1 MFKKA
6 RRIGKEWAV
15 KAYDACFNPT
25 YGKVLML
32 HRIGP
37 PEPDRLPCVAELSV
51 TVERLQRY
59 VDEHRAKYDFVSL
72 DEVNARMLDRSLR
85 KRPFL
90 CFTLDD
96 GYRDNLTYG
105 LPFFERNNIPFAVFL
120 TVDFID
126 RHPAFNYPFILE
138 RVVANQE
145 DFTQWKERILQWD
158 YDGFEQKFKET
169 FGTDLTEACYED
181 LTMRWEEVRQLA
193 QSPLCTIG
201 SHSMTHFRLSNL
213 TKEELAYEL
222 GESKQR
228 IEAQIAQPVKYV
240 SYPFGWT
247 TDVNEMVFEVAK
259 EVGYEMGFVSHGGGV
274 RKNDQDVFRVKRE
287 MLVLNE

>member
-6 RRIGKEWAV
+6 IRIGREWTA
-15 KAYDACFNPT
+15 KAYNTCFNPA

-37 PEPDRLPCVAELSV
+37 SEPGRKPCLAELNVSV
-51 TVERLQRY
+51 ESLQRY
-59 VDEHRAKYDFVSL
+59 VDEKRDRYDFISL
-72 DEVNARMLDRSLR
+72 DEVKDRMLDKTLR

-120 TVDFID
+120 TVDFIN
-126 RHPAFNYPFILE
+126 RHPAFNFPFILE
-138 RVVANQE
+138 RIIKNQMV
-145 DFTQWKERILQWD
+145 
-158 YDGFEQKFKET
+158 YDQCKAKIMEWEYNGFEQKFKET
-169 FGTDLTEACYED
+169 FHDLLTDECFED
-181 LTMRWEEVRQLA
+181 LTMRWDEVSVLA

-201 SHSMTHFRLSNL
+201 AHSMTHCRLSNL
-213 TKEELAYEL
+213 SREELVYEL
-222 GESKQR
+222 GESKKQ
-228 IEAQIAQPVKYV
+228 IEMHLGKRVKYI

-247 TDVNEMVFEVAK
+247 TDVNETVFEVAK
-259 EVGYEMGFVSHGGGV
+259 EVGYEMGFVSHGGPI
-274 RKNDQDVFRVKRE
+274 RKHDCDLYGIKRE

>member
-1 MFKKA
+1 MFRKA

-15 KAYDACFNPT
+15 KAYDACFNPA

-37 PEPDRLPCVAELSV
+37 REPGRLPCMAELSV
-51 TVERLQRY
+51 PVERLQRF
-59 VDEHRAKYDFVSL
+59 VDEHRAKYDFISL
-72 DEVNARMLDRSLR
+72 EEVKDRMLDKSLR

-105 LPFFERNNIPFAVFL
+105 LPFFERNNIPFAIFL

-126 RHPAFNYPFILE
+126 RHPAFNFPFALE

-145 DFTQWKERILQWD
+145 DFFQWKERILQWN

-169 FGTDLTEACYED
+169 FGSDLTEACYED
-181 LTMRWEEVRQLA
+181 LTMRWEEVGKLA
-193 QSPLCTIG
+193 QSSLCTIG
-201 SHSMTHFRLSNL
+201 SHSMKHFRLSNL
-213 TKEELAYEL
+213 TKDELKYEL

-228 IEAQIAQPVKYV
+228 IETQIGKPVKYV

-247 TDVNEMVFEVAK
+247 TDVNETVFEVAK
-259 EVGYEMGFVSHGGGV
+259 EVGYEMGFVSHGGGI
-274 RKNDQDVFRVKRE
+274 RKNDHDLFGVKRE